1 MTVAPGSQVK
11 PKLADLSGLTEE
23 QIRRYEDNDYQDAS
37 FLEVKFVLDAL
48 DIRVQKA
55 EFLVPLD
62 TLRRTPVTKEELLG
76 SRRHTDSQEDREMIS
91 QV

>member
-55 EFLVPLD
+55 DFLVPLD
-62 TLRRTPVTKEELLG
+62 REEP
-76 SRRHTDSQEDREMIS
+76 R
-91 QV
+91 